1 MYSTIAHVF
10 ANMSSVSDA
19 KPELN
24 MFNMQ
29 CLLSPSTPTIRTPA
43 SPLCSSAWGELGQ
56 LRFMPQFRV
65 VEVEGLSEKVPLLTF
80 MPDRACS
87 RVLLQSFSCGSSS
100 GNITSLC
107 SPMLSAAILCVD
119 VIVYQV

>member
-65 VEVEGLSEKVPLLTF
+65 VEVEGLSE
-80 MPDRACS
+80 
-87 RVLLQSFSCGSSS
+87 
-100 GNITSLC
+100 
-107 SPMLSAAILCVD
+107 SPTPYFHARPGLFKGTAAIFLLR
-119 VIVYQV
+119 Q